1 MVKPE
6 LPTAYDLVVLE
17 RDEPAFAHA
26 LARAGQ
32 VDDGTLFW
40 TERADRLELALVLE
54 PEAELARTLQAYYA
68 FQVAAGDALGAYT
81 EAAFPLALVW
91 PQRITFDSFLLA
103 RTLVAWPPGCPA
115 DAVPPWIVFGLEAEV
130 SDEEET
136 AERVDVITLRAA
148 GALDVPVPRFVEA
161 VARHFL
167 FWLGRLESYGFAAV
181 RAAWNERC
189 AERGHNRRLRLGRLE
204 VAGTVAGLDEEG
216 RFVVGGRPVSLLE
229 VPAKTLAE
237 GRR

>member
-6 LPTAYDLVVLE
+6 LPTAYELVVLDREE
-17 RDEPAFAHA
+17 RAFDHA

-32 VDDGTLFW
+32 VEDGTLFW

-54 PEAELARTLQAYYA
+54 PEADLHRTLQAYHA

-81 EAAFPLALVW
+81 EPAFPLALVW

-103 RTLVAWPPGCPA
+103 TTLVAWPRGIPPEE
-115 DAVPPWIVFGLEAEV
+115 VPPWIVFGLEAEV
-130 SDEEET
+130 FDEEET

-148 GALDVPVPRFVEA
+148 GAVDVPVPRFVEA

-189 AERGHNRRLRLGRLE
+189 AERGRNRRLRLDGFE
-204 VAGTVAGLDEEG
+204 VAGTVEGLDGEG
-216 RFVVGGRPVSLLE
+216 RFVVGGRAVSLLD
-229 VPAKTLAE
+229 VPAAQRT
-237 GRR
+237 GRER